1 MIILGIDPGS
11 RFTGYGVIR
20 SESNR
25 IQRLDSGVIRTVST
39 EIPERLAQIYEELS
53 QVVHAHAPD
62 AIAIEKVFVS
72 ANAKSAL
79 LLGQARGAAICAC
92 AKAGVKIF
100 EYTPREIKKSI
111 VGNGAAEKE
120 QVQFM
125 IKALLSLESTLR
137 EDESDAL
144 ACAVTH
150 YQHLPF
156 LGISEKGEVVG
167 VYRNVAPAR
176 DFGAIS

>member
-1 MIILGIDPGS
+1 MIILGVDPGS
-11 RFTGYGVIR
+11 RITGYGVIR
-20 SESNR
+20 SASNR
-25 IQRLDSGVIRTVST
+25 IERLDSGVIRTTSK

-53 QVVHAHAPD
+53 QVVHTHAPD

-79 LLGQARGAAICAC
+79 LLGQARGAAVCAC
-92 AKAGVKIF
+92 AKAGVRIF
-100 EYTPREIKKSI
+100 EYTPREVKKSI

-125 IKALLSLESTLR
+125 IRALLSLESALR

-150 YQHLPF
+150 FQHLPYIR
-156 LGISEKGEVVG
+156 ISESEGFIG
-167 VYRNVAPAR
+167 RYRDVMPASK
-176 DFGAIS
+176 FGAIS